1 MIVKVTLKHTMFR
14 TALSSALLSLALVV
28 TSTPALAVEDE
39 CVILLHGLGRTSAS
53 MTIMEYQLID
63 AGYSVWNEG
72 YPSRKK
78 PIEEL
83 VLVIDE
89 GIAYCRE
96 QKASQI
102 HFVTHSLGGILV
114 RKYFQDRSVAEAR
127 RAVMI
132 APPNQGSEVTDRY
145 RDEWWY
151 QFATGPAGQQLG
163 TDEDSVPLSLSPIDL
178 EIGIIAGNNSSD
190 PWFNQVFDG
199 DHDGKVSVS
208 STRLDEM
215 RDFLLVDSGHTFIMN
230 SDKVIEQIRAFLRD
244 GQFMSVEVV
253 APEI

>member
-1 MIVKVTLKHTMFR
+1 MISTAFISALVSFTLLFS
-14 TALSSALLSLALVV
+14 SSA
-28 TSTPALAVEDE
+28 ALAVEDE

-53 MTIMEYQLID
+53 MTIMEYKLAD
-63 AGYSVWNEG
+63 EGYAVWNEG
-72 YPSRKK
+72 YPSRQK
-78 PIEEL
+78 PVEEL

-89 GIAYCRE
+89 GIAYCRD
-96 QKASQI
+96 QQASRI

-114 RKYFQDRSVAEAR
+114 RKYFQDRNVDEAQ

-132 APPNQGSEVTDRY
+132 APPNQGSEVTDQY

-163 TDEDSVPLSLSPIDL
+163 TDEDSIPLSLSPIDL
-178 EIGIIAGNNSSD
+178 EIGIIAGTNSSD
-190 PWFNQVFDG
+190 PWFNKVFDG

-208 STRLDEM
+208 STKLDEM

-230 SDKVIEQIRAFLRD
+230 SDLVIEQIKAFLRD
-244 GQFMSVEVV
+244 GKFMPVEV
-253 APEI
+253 ATPAL

>member
-1 MIVKVTLKHTMFR
+1 MLRNILITVLVTFTL
-14 TALSSALLSLALVV
+14 AIASSAAS
-28 TSTPALAVEDE
+28 AVDDE

-53 MTIMEYQLID
+53 MSIMKYRLEE
-63 AGYSVWNEG
+63 AGYTIWNEG
-72 YPSRKK
+72 YPSRQK

-83 VLVIDE
+83 VMVIDD
-89 GIAYCRE
+89 GVAFCRD
-96 QKASQI
+96 QQASRI

-114 RKYFQDRSVAEAR
+114 RKYFQDRSVEEAQR
-127 RAVMI
+127 VVMI
-132 APPNQGSEVTDRY
+132 APPNQGSEVTDQY

-178 EIGIIAGNNSSD
+178 EIGIIAGTNSSD
-190 PWFNQVFDG
+190 PWFNKVFAG

-208 STRLDEM
+208 STKLAEM

-230 SDKVIEQIRAFLRD
+230 SDKVIEQIKAFLRD
-244 GQFMSVEVV
+244 GKFMPVEV
-253 APEI
+253 AKPNM